1 MALTIIGQMDL
12 NSNPFVPEMIVEG
25 ELLYRPTNST
35 IRKATFVG
43 ATDVLLAT
51 LTNFGASNSFEN
63 NKGSVSFDDY
73 YVVTDSNGGSP
84 LITWWMNAIHRITG
98 SVSSFQGSNTDFR
111 TSSYLAK
118 SSSEVMHYGVDVGTT
133 GVRQAKIDVP
143 ITSGLETVKG
153 LNPPNNM
160 LFPAAGTITPIG
172 SMHYI
177 QGDLNTTPVT
187 GGDAAPLFSIGS
199 SAPYVAARNNAGV
212 WKVKTGLG
220 TLIYQRG
227 TGYLAHPTVWLND
240 GTYVYGFCSNVY
252 AAKILYWRATI
263 ASLPSIYTTQDFYDT
278 NIDNGG
284 FDPQGKNQKSIAI
297 QIDLER
303 IYFCLL
309 ANKIYAS
316 PLWPMDLSN
325 SLTLGAASPSA
336 GHTITGIWVFP
347 PYIYA
352 SVTNNSSPTVNP
364 KLYKIH
370 DSTLDALVSI
380 DLNSSAA
387 INVSSENI
395 IESSIKETVESS
407 ISQVFEY
414 TRGDLDAI
422 LLEETYKDILQMI
435 LDDFTPE
442 MVRQYQ
448 ESILFKSFVEAL
460 AEVMA
465 EARMQISNSI
475 KQLNIQQA
483 ATLFLN
489 LWSNI
494 TGISRQN
501 INGVLETDVQYRKRL
516 LDSIFWDKISN
527 NAIKKS
533 ILLRLGFGSVIQD
546 RSYSVSQRAG
556 FVDPTFPPSTPPTAK
571 YLSNLVEISLDGEN
585 PTDDVMST
593 VYDEVFDLLAAGNV
607 IADIARSVSLIFLDI
622 NAAFGRIAYGP
633 IFMQW
638 ATQSGIKSTESNWSV
653 AETIY
658 ADNQYKMQD
667 NKIFDGNRS
676 PDDIV
681 SITRNS

>member
-1 MALTIIGQMDL
+1 
-12 NSNPFVPEMIVEG
+12 
-25 ELLYRPTNST
+25 
-35 IRKATFVG
+35 
-43 ATDVLLAT
+43 
-51 LTNFGASNSFEN
+51 
-63 NKGSVSFDDY
+63 
-73 YVVTDSNGGSP
+73 
-84 LITWWMNAIHRITG
+84 
-98 SVSSFQGSNTDFR
+98 
-111 TSSYLAK
+111 
-118 SSSEVMHYGVDVGTT
+118 MHYGVDVGTT